1 MPSGSWSAQPT
12 SSYRTSVVGDRQHQY
27 RPLEDSF
34 IRLIRILPERK
45 TMLRCEVVHVSLRNP
60 PRYVAISYAWG
71 DAGDTRKIELEGAL
85 VSISVSLHGALSAL
99 RQKSESVLV
108 WADALS
114 IDQQNPD
121 ERTQQVQLMSN
132 IFAAAYSV
140 AVWLGPEKDD
150 STEAIGLL
158 CDLASHGSPAPK
170 LADAMSSGSARRALL
185 AVVPLFERDYWRRL
199 WVVQEIFNAKDITV
213 YCGPTKVSW
222 GIYQDGSMTFRA
234 ERDLLE
240 RHARWQ
246 KYGPTSDQFTYPQVL
261 VSNGPASL
269 PNLRPIIEHKDE
281 PLLEVL
287 RACRRKLASD
297 PKDKL
302 FGVLGILPEKVR
314 NEFRADYSLSL
325 KEIYTEIVDYILKTT
340 ENLDVICDAIHFP
353 SHKSSANLPSFVPDW
368 SHIPQ
373 VASLS
378 HWHAYGF
385 KAAGD
390 TKAVC
395 RFLDERLNKLEISA
409 VHLGTV
415 SIRGISVGTLCTCD
429 DYAMAFLQW
438 RALLLQ
444 SIKKESE
451 KGKLAAEQHF
461 AKALSL
467 GQVPSPWD
475 RPNQWLAVC
484 YHVFASFLQT
494 NLPYLPLDSSLL
506 GFLDVNVDIPPGERE
521 VFLDKHFG
529 SRMMGRCFLRTEEG
543 RIGMGSGFTAPG
555 DIVVVP
561 LGCSTPILLRESGT
575 RGEYRFVGDVYI
587 HGHMDGKAVH
597 KWKNGD
603 AELKKYV
610 LV

>member
-1 MPSGSWSAQPT
+1 
-12 SSYRTSVVGDRQHQY
+12 
-27 RPLEDSF
+27 
-34 IRLIRILPERK
+34 
-45 TMLRCEVVHVSLRNP
+45 
-60 PRYVAISYAWG
+60 
-71 DAGDTRKIELEGAL
+71 
-85 VSISVSLHGALSAL
+85 
-99 RQKSESVLV
+99 
-108 WADALS
+108 
-114 IDQQNPD
+114 
-121 ERTQQVQLMSN
+121 
-132 IFAAAYSV
+132 
-140 AVWLGPEKDD
+140 
-150 STEAIGLL
+150 
-158 CDLASHGSPAPK
+158 
-170 LADAMSSGSARRALL
+170 
-185 AVVPLFERDYWRRL
+185 
-199 WVVQEIFNAKDITV
+199 
-213 YCGPTKVSW
+213 
-222 GIYQDGSMTFRA
+222 MTFRA

-240 RHARWQ
+240 RNPRWQ
-246 KYGPTSDQFTYPQVL
+246 KYGSVSDQFSYPQVL
-261 VSNGPASL
+261 VSSGPASL
-269 PNLRPIIEHKDE
+269 PNLRPIVEHKDE

-302 FGVLGILPEKVR
+302 FGVLGILPERVR

-353 SHKSSANLPSFVPDW
+353 AHRSSANLPSFVPDW

-409 VHLGTV
+409 VYLGTV
-415 SIRGISVGTLCTCD
+415 GARGVAVGTLCTCD

-444 SIKKESE
+444 STKKDSD
-451 KGKLAAEQHF
+451 KAKLAAEQHF
-461 AKALSL
+461 ARALCL
-467 GQVPSPWD
+467 GQVPSAWD

-494 NLPYLPLDSSLL
+494 NLPYLPLDPRLL
-506 GFLDVNVDIPPGERE
+506 GFLDVDVDIPPGERE

-575 RGEYRFVGDVYI
+575 RGEYRFIGDVYI